1 MAKLIDP
8 EKIETGGVLSPYQ
21 LKKFFAFLLLRLR
34 KRQVSDKFA
43 ATTERTRFSIRL
55 DLEIA

>member
-8 EKIETGGVLSPYQ
+8 EKIETGGVLSPYP
-21 LKKFFAFLLLRLR
+21 LENFFAFLLLRLR
-34 KRQVSDKFA
+34 NQRASDKFA
-43 ATTERTRFSIRL
+43 ATTERARFSIRL